1 MLLKRLESKS
11 FHSTDSKNE
20 SIHNNNNSGRDAYQ
34 KLEKKK
40 RTCSSMVSYGLVVYV
55 MQKKR
60 VQVKAKVCSSRSK
73 N

>member
-1 MLLKRLESKS
+1 MLLKILESKS

-40 RTCSSMVSYGLVVYV
+40 KTKVVEFKSNNSV
-55 MQKKR
+55 NKFK
-60 VQVKAKVCSSRSK
+60 
-73 N
+73 

>member
-1 MLLKRLESKS
+1 MRCPKVKEFDNILITSIMLLKRLESKS

-40 RTCSSMVSYGLVVYV
+40 NELVVQWFH
-55 MQKKR
+55 MG
-60 VQVKAKVCSSRSK
+60 
-73 N
+73 